1 MSDGQVSQRRI
12 IPYTTDPT
20 TIDLGE
26 YNKKKIG
33 IILDSSEDEV
43 RLPIDPDSS
52 PTITIGN
59 TEFLLG
65 TTGIYELDTIEVSS
79 IAFSHFP
86 LGCNIIVDYTILE
99 WYKRRIICQ
108 T

>member
-1 MSDGQVSQRRI
+1 MSEMSDGQVSQRRI
-12 IPYTTDPT
+12 IPFTANT
-20 TIDLGE
+20 TIDLDE
-26 YNKKKIG
+26 PDKKKKIG

-43 RLPIDPDSS
+43 RFPIDPDSS
-52 PTITIGN
+52 PKIKINDDDN

-79 IAFSHFP
+79 ITFSDFP

-99 WYKRRIICQ
+99 
-108 T
+108 

>member
-1 MSDGQVSQRRI
+1 MSEMRSDGRVSQRRI
-12 IPYTTDPT
+12 IPFTTETRIALDEP
-20 TIDLGE
+20 DK
-26 YNKKKIG
+26 KKKIG

-43 RLPIDPDSS
+43 RLPINPTLS
-52 PTITIGN
+52 PRIKINDDDN

-79 IAFSHFP
+79 ITFSYFP

-99 WYKRRIICQ
+99 
-108 T
+108 

>member
-12 IPYTTDPT
+12 IPFTTDPT

-26 YNKKKIG
+26 SELDVSKKKIG

-43 RLPIDPDSS
+43 RFPIKPDSS

-79 IAFSHFP
+79 ITFSHFP

-99 WYKRRIICQ
+99 
-108 T
+108 

>member
-12 IPYTTDPT
+12 IPFTTDT
-20 TIDLGE
+20 TIVLSEPD
-26 YNKKKIG
+26 KKKMKIG
-33 IILDSSEDEV
+33 IILDSLEDEV
-43 RLPIDPDSS
+43 WFPINPDSS
-52 PTITIGN
+52 PTITIGD

-79 IAFSHFP
+79 ITFSKFP

-99 WYKRRIICQ
+99 
-108 T
+108 

>member
-1 MSDGQVSQRRI
+1 MSDGQVFQRRI
-12 IPYTTDPT
+12 IPFTADT
-20 TIDLGE
+20 TIDLGDDK
-26 YNKKKIG
+26 KKKIG

-43 RLPIDPDSS
+43 RFPINPELS
-52 PTITIGN
+52 PKITIGD

-65 TTGIYELDTIEVSS
+65 TTGIYELDIIEVRF

-99 WYKRRIICQ
+99 
-108 T
+108 